1 MAKFQYKMQNVLT
14 VKEKLETR
22 AKQDFAAANKKLDEE
37 KEKLVTL
44 EKRKDMYME
53 EGVKLRLE
61 KIDVKKIRENKM
73 AVLKIDEYIAQQN
86 VVIKQAA
93 QLVEKTRAALQQ
105 VMQER
110 KAHEKLKENAFQ
122 NFLKE
127 EQAQESKEIDQLTT
141 YTHGQK
147 LMEEHNT

>member
-37 KEKLVTL
+37 KEKLITL

-53 EGVKLRLE
+53 EGVRLRLE

-73 AVLKIDEYIAQQN
+73 AVLKIDEYIAQQK
-86 VVIKQAA
+86 VVIRQAA